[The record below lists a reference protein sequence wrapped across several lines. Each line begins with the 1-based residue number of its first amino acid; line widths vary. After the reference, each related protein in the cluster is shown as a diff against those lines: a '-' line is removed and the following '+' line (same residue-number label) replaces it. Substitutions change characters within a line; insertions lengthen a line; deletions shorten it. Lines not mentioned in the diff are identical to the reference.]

1 MHPELEFFL
10 EEAFESIEP
19 TSSEIGRVVVE
30 PDYEVSPADHDASGL
45 ARELRELLSR
55 ESPDAAALASPQAYA
70 VTIPGNCGLLG
81 KYLRSI
87 TLHQDGVEGAW
98 IEVAPPGNWI

>member
-1 MHPELEFFL
+1 MDPQLEFFL
-10 EEAFESIEP
+10 ERAFDCIEP
-19 TSSEIGRVVVE
+19 TSPLVGRVVVE
-30 PDYEVSPADHDASGL
+30 PDYDVSPTEQDAGGL
-45 ARELRELLSR
+45 AQELHELLSHQ
-55 ESPDAAALASPQAYA
+55 SPDMAALASPQGDTVA
-70 VTIPGNCGLLG
+70 IPRGMTLLR